1 MKTIV
6 DVSILKQ
13 YQSTGTRAGGVKES
27 LTIVDKYL
35 NRVRTIVSNFK
46 GHSLPACVLAAIAL
60 RESRC
65 GAMLDDNGYGD
76 RGHAYGICQID
87 ERYHITIGSPDS
99 VEHIAQCDDILIGFF
114 LEIKKKHN
122 SWPEERQLQ
131 GAIAA
136 YNVGVANIKTIEG
149 IDIGTTHDDYSND
162 VWAMAN
168 YLTGLI

>member
-1 MKTIV
+1 MKILIES
-6 DVSILKQ
+6 SILKK
-13 YQSTGTRAGGVKES
+13 YTASGTKEGGVSES
-27 LTIVDKYL
+27 FNVVSKYL
-35 NRVRTIVSNFK
+35 NRVRSIVSNFK
-46 GHSLPACVLAAIAL
+46 GHSLPIHILAAIAL

-76 RGHAYGICQID
+76 KGHAYGICQID
-87 ERYHITIGSPDS
+87 KRYHITIGAPDS

-114 LEIKKKHN
+114 LEIKKKHPA
-122 SWPEERQLQ
+122 WPEERQLQ

-136 YNVGVANIKTIEG
+136 YNVGVSNIKTIGG

-168 YLTGLI
+168 YLTALI